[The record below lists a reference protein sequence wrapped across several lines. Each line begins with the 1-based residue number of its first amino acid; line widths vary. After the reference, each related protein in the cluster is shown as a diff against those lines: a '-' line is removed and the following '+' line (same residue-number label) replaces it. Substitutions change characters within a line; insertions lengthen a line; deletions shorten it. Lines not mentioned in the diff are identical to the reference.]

1 MKKTILIFILVFCI
15 LYFLIEFGIKNEDE
29 HSFIGTIIEVSSS
42 YIIVEPNEDEEEIKS
57 SDKFRI
63 ELKNNNIP
71 YKVGTEVNIT
81 YEGMINESY
90 PAKIETT
97 KIEIIS
103 KN

>member
-1 MKKTILIFILVFCI
+1 M
-15 LYFLIEFGIKNEDE
+15 
-29 HSFIGTIIEVSSS
+29 
-42 YIIVEPNEDEEEIKS
+42 
-57 SDKFRI
+57 DKFRI